1 MKEYSTSEFAKAIGV
16 SRSTLLRM
24 EKKGEIK
31 PHSFSEN
38 GYKIFTQKQ
47 VDEFLGFEK
56 VEPTEKI
63 ENEKKSDTQ
72 NNQTEKIIEILEREN
87 QFLKDQLQEK
97 DNQLK
102 QKDEIIQREQEL
114 RLLADKKI
122 ILLENQNI
130 IDEESEKNI
139 ADIEN
144 EKIKKWW
151 KFWN

>member
-16 SRSTLLRM
+16 SRRTILNW
-24 EKKGEIK
+24 EKENKIK

-38 GYKIFTQKQ
+38 GYRIFTQKQ
-47 VDEFLGFEK
+47 VDEFLGIEK

-87 QFLKDQLQEK
+87 QFLKYQLQEK

-114 RLLADKKI
+114 RLFADRKILVLEEKK
-122 ILLENQNI
+122 EDKRNHVT
-130 IDEESEKNI
+130 DEIK
-139 ADIEN
+139 
-144 EKIKKWW
+144 KKWW
-151 KFWN
+151 SFW